1 MRHDE
6 AVARLVR
13 YWERLAPADVERLHE
28 VYADDAYFRD
38 PFNEVRG
45 VEAIKPL
52 FRHMFETLHEPR
64 FTILETVA
72 GEGGVFLVWDF
83 DFRIK
88 SLQPQRT
95 RRIHG
100 TSHIRFAPDGR
111 VAYHRDYWDS
121 AGELFAGL
129 PVLGPLMRF
138 LARRM
143 SPSKS
148 ST

>member
-1 MRHDE
+1 MSHDE
-6 AVARLVR
+6 TLARLVR
-13 YWERLAPADVERLHE
+13 YWERLAPQDVERLDE

-45 VEAIKPL
+45 AEALKRV

-64 FTILETVA
+64 FTIREVVMDDRGA
-72 GEGGVFLVWDF
+72 FLVWDF
-83 DFRIK
+83 DFRIR
-88 SLQPQRT
+88 SLEPHRR

-111 VAYHRDYWDS
+111 VAYHRDYWDA
-121 AGELFAGL
+121 AGELFSGL
-129 PVLGPLMRF
+129 PLLGRLMRF

-143 SPSKS
+143 SASKS

>member
-1 MRHDE
+1 MNRDAE
-6 AVARLVR
+6 IARLVR
-13 YWERLAPADVERLHE
+13 FWERLTPAEVERLHE
-28 VYADDAYFRD
+28 VYADDACFRD

-45 VEAIKPL
+45 VEALKHV

-72 GEGGVFLVWDF
+72 DGGGVFLVWDF

-88 SLQPQRT
+88 SLQPQQ

-111 VAYHRDYWDS
+111 VAYHRDYWDA
-121 AGELFAGL
+121 AGELFSGL
-129 PVLGPLMRF
+129 PLLGWLMRS

-143 SPSKS
+143 SASKS

>member
-1 MRHDE
+1 MSQAE
-6 AVARLVR
+6 ALSRLVR
-13 YWERLAPADVERLHE
+13 YWERLTPADVERLHE
-28 VYADDAYFRD
+28 VYAGDAFFRD

-45 VEAIKPL
+45 VEAIKGV

-64 FTILETVA
+64 FTILEVVMDGRGA
-72 GEGGVFLVWDF
+72 FLVWDF
-83 DFRIK
+83 DFRIR
-88 SLQPQRT
+88 SLEPYRQ

-111 VAYHRDYWDS
+111 VAYHRDYWDA
-121 AGELFAGL
+121 AGELFSDL
-129 PVLGPLMRF
+129 PLLGRLMRF

-143 SPSKS
+143 SASKS